1 MPRTGKGKARPWAF
15 HSLLRFLP
23 LLSVAPPRLSLA
35 FTQSE
40 FDVGLLETRQPIAW
54 PLGSS
59 ATNQASLLPV
69 SNYF

>member
-1 MPRTGKGKARPWAF
+1 MPRTGKGKAGPWAF
-15 HSLLRFLP
+15 HSPLRFLP
-23 LLSVAPPRLSLA
+23 LLSEAPPRLSLA

-54 PLGSS
+54 PLRSS